1 MRRLS
6 VLIAAVLGAAA
17 QSPAPGA
24 EAFVGRWAVSPSACW
39 GYGGT
44 ATTAPLI
51 ASNTAV
57 RWYLGDCR
65 IGKMYKLGHAVYIQ
79 ARCFGD
85 QSADAAITLDA
96 KGDRM
101 RVTWNRGHP
110 TELQRCK

>member
-6 VLIAAVLGAAA
+6 MLIAAILGAAA
-17 QSPAPGA
+17 HSPAPAA
-24 EAFVGRWAVSPSACW
+24 EAFVGRWAVTPAACW
-39 GYGGT
+39 GYGRN
-44 ATTAPLI
+44 AATAPLI
-51 ASNTAV
+51 ASSIAV

-79 ARCFGD
+79 AHCVGD
-85 QSADAAITLDA
+85 QSADTPITLDA

-101 RVTWNRGHP
+101 RVIWNRGRP